1 MTQERET
8 NPKQRP
14 HGACVPQTTV
24 DPDTA
29 DSEGQKE
36 VIWPEC
42 FHSNRHCIRNTSE
55 ATELRVLH
63 HPSSLL
69 AEMSILLY
77 RLIKNQHKYGL
88 IFFHDIEV
96 MEGQMQG
103 PHIQQEIQKGSSVM
117 KA

>member
-1 MTQERET
+1 MTQEREA
-8 NPKQRP
+8 NPKQWP
-14 HGACVPQTTV
+14 HGACVAQTAV

-42 FHSNRHCIRNTSE
+42 FHSNRHCGRNTSE

-77 RLIKNQHKYGL
+77 CLIINQHKYGL
-88 IFFHDIEV
+88 ISFHDIEV

-103 PHIQQEIQKGSSVM
+103 LHIHRRYRKVHV
-117 KA
+117 